1 MDFIRLN
8 PPQGVGANSRAT
20 LVTEQLLGLSL
31 HALVFKRG
39 GGAFTD
45 AHFSGIR
52 ARIDGKDVVNP
63 ISGAKLVDLNEYDG
77 IATVANHTALF
88 FGDPTART
96 IRGQHLGDID
106 FSIYQKPLELEW
118 DIGAATTP
126 TLECWAWVGVPKLQM
141 GVDFKPIEAA
151 HMRALVRTTIQT
163 SAAVNRQAFGI
174 GLGSSP
180 GNRWRKAAFFHGG
193 GLSKVELKKQSI
205 TKWDDVAS
213 DTNTALQA
221 YYGRTAQTNLYMLD
235 RMMDGNSGEA
245 ETTVRDDGTV
255 WNTQL
260 AITTSGAETI
270 EVYSELYATLPNL

>member
-1 MDFIRLN
+1 MDLIRLN

-31 HALVFKRG
+31 HALFLVRG
-39 GGAFTD
+39 GGAFTN

-63 ISGAKLVDLNEYDG
+63 ITGTKLVDVNEYDG
-77 IATVANHTALF
+77 LPDVANHTALF

-96 IRGQHLGDID
+96 IRGQHLGDVD
-106 FSIYQKPLELEW
+106 FSIYQKPLELEF

-126 TLECWAWVGVPKLQM
+126 TLEVYAWVGVPKLQM
-141 GVDFKPIEAA
+141 NVGFNAIEAA

-163 SAAVNRQAFGI
+163 AAAVNRQAFGI
-174 GLGSSP
+174 GLGSAP
-180 GNRWRKAAFFHGG
+180 GNRWRKAAFFHTGN
-193 GLSKVELKKQSI
+193 LTKVELKKQSI
-205 TKWDDVAS
+205 TKWDDIPTAL
-213 DTNTALQA
+213 NTAVQA
-221 YYGRTAQTNLYMLD
+221 QYGRTAQANVYMLD
-235 RMMDGNSGEA
+235 RMLDGNSSEA

-260 AITTSGAETI
+260 AVTTSGAETI
-270 EVYSELYATLPNL
+270 EVYSDLYATLPNL